1 MATHTANRPSI
12 DDMLPLLRTIQ
23 VEINERL
30 NEIAKLEARLA
41 AFLPTRHV
49 HERELVR
56 IDSELATQRRELRH
70 ISKELSRL
78 GVAFDP
84 DHPHRIVMPAGS
96 ETAQQ
101 LGETGFRPWMAD
113 SAI

>member
-1 MATHTANRPSI
+1 MPSPTAIRPSI

-23 VEINERL
+23 QEISERL
-30 NEIAKLEARLA
+30 SEIAKLEARLA
-41 AFLPTRHV
+41 AFQPTRHV
-49 HERELVR
+49 HERELAR

-70 ISKELSRL
+70 ISKELARL

-84 DHPHRIVMPAGS
+84 DHPHRIVMPAEVDAS
-96 ETAQQ
+96 RQ

-113 SAI
+113 STT